1 MGILDNIT
9 GWGPLTRRQE
19 QQLYGLVASELEN
32 GFKEKGLWL
41 KALAESGGDE
51 SRAISKYV
59 KLRVQSL
66 ADESELRRYA
76 TNTQNQ
82 QTHEKSTSSI
92 SGALDK
98 PLNQNNHTSSS
109 QRKKRKSFSQMLVD
123 VFLYLIFICLA
134 AIGTAIVIALSAN
147 M

>member
-9 GWGPLTRRQE
+9 SWGPLTRRQE
-19 QQLYGLVASELEN
+19 QQLYGLVASELEG

-41 KALAESGGDE
+41 KALAETGGDE
-51 SRAISKYV
+51 SLAISKYV

-66 ADESELRRYA
+66 ADERELLRYA

-82 QTHEKSTSSI
+82 QTHEKSTRSS

-98 PLNQNNHTSSS
+98 PLNHNSQTPSTQTKKHKSST
-109 QRKKRKSFSQMLVD
+109 QILGNMFLFLAFVFGIAMLGV
-123 VFLYLIFICLA
+123 
-134 AIGTAIVIALSAN
+134 AIISAL
-147 M
+147 